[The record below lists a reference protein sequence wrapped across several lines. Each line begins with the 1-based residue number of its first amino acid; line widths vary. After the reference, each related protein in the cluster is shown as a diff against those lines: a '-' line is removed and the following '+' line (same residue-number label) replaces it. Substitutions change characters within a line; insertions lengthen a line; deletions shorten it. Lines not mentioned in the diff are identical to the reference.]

1 MNEPEPPRH
10 DANGS
15 SPRRLVPIYAVTGGR
30 TRSVGREL
38 PMESLVTVTERAG
51 WAGHHLHN
59 EYRTILELARRPVA
73 LVEIGAALNVPV
85 TVARVL
91 VGDLVGDGHLDVHAP
106 APAFADGRPTTA
118 VLTRLLAGLR
128 AR

>member
-1 MNEPEPPRH
+1 MNEAETPGH
-10 DANGS
+10 DADGQRL
-15 SPRRLVPIYAVTGGR
+15 RRLVPIYAVTGGR
-30 TRSVGREL
+30 TRSAGREI
-38 PMESLVTVTERAG
+38 PMESLVTVTERAR
-51 WAGHHLHN
+51 WAGHRLEN

-91 VGDLVGDGHLDVHAP
+91 VSDLVGDGYLDVHAP
-106 APAFADGRPTTA
+106 PPAFADGRPTTA

-128 AR
+128 AQ

>member
-1 MNEPEPPRH
+1 MNEAEPPRH
-10 DANGS
+10 AANGP

-30 TRSVGREL
+30 TRSAGREL
-38 PMESLVTVTERAG
+38 PMESLVSVTERAR
-51 WAGHHLHN
+51 WAGHRLEN

-91 VGDLVGDGHLDVHAP
+91 VSDLVGDGYLDVHAP
-106 APAFADGRPTTA
+106 PPVFADGRPTSA
-118 VLTRLLAGLR
+118 VLTQLLAGLR